1 MIEPWTTLRRKALGD
16 YKIFRLHQ
24 AERTSPTTG
33 AAHTFHILEMPD
45 WINVIP
51 LTPEGE
57 VVMIRQY
64 RHGTETVT
72 LEIPGGM
79 ADPEDGDIV
88 EAARRELLEETGYA
102 GDPLVSIGRVAP
114 NPAIQDN
121 YLHTFIAPNV
131 RRIGPQDLQGAEEI
145 AVEMVPLDDI
155 PGLILAGRISHAL
168 VVSAFYLFDHHRRL
182 G

>member
-1 MIEPWTTLRRKALGD
+1 MIDPWTTLWRKTLGD
-16 YKIFRLHQ
+16 YKIFRLHR

-88 EAARRELLEETGYA
+88 ETARR
-102 GDPLVSIGRVAP
+102 DPLVPIGRVAP

-131 RRIGPQDLQGAEEI
+131 RRVGPQDLQGAEEI
-145 AVEMVPLDDI
+145 AVEVVPLDDI
-155 PGLILAGRISHAL
+155 PGLILEGRITHAL

-182 G
+182 ERKG